1 MQGSVVVAMGS
12 MSEVQ
17 MTAYQIIDMVAVR
30 HSFVAAAGSV
40 AVIGI
45 VAAAG
50 VGRRAGSGVLTGD
63 VESMLI
69 DMVAMQVVQMS
80 VVQIIGVAVM
90 GDGLMPA
97 VGSMLMIVMLVSEMV
112 VHCGTPFVGRAGCN
126 LALK

>member
-1 MQGSVVVAMGS
+1 

-30 HSFVAAAGSV
+30 HGFVAAAGSV
-40 AVIGI
+40 AVTGI

-69 DMVAMQVVQMS
+69 DMVAMRVMQVS
-80 VVQIIGVAVM
+80 VVEIIRVAFMKNRPMAAAGGVPM
-90 GDGLMPA
+90 G
-97 VGSMLMIVMLVSEMV
+97 MLVMNRMV
-112 VHCGTPFVGRAGCN
+112 AHLMTPW
-126 LALK
+126 LKMDEKRRIK